1 MRDQGRIDTAA
12 YHKNYRYII
21 DVLKSEVDQN
31 INNILETNIH
41 NGSDLTKLFSSY
53 VMCRLNK

>member
-1 MRDQGRIDTAA
+1 MGIGLGHRAISYISSKNHLNYID
-12 YHKNYRYII
+12 
-21 DVLKSEVDQN
+21 

-53 VMCRLNK
+53 VMCRLSK

>member
-21 DVLKSEVDQN
+21 DVLKSDFDTLTLLSETIKSTPRFLN
-31 INNILETNIH
+31 IFII
-41 NGSDLTKLFSSY
+41 F
-53 VMCRLNK
+53 